1 MDNAN
6 LENLIDDLVLNQNFL
21 NYYELKSYLQKHNK
35 NITGDDMDYY
45 YSYYKNEIL
54 KYHDKIISEIKDK
67 IKNNEYTK
75 GKTKSQL
82 KQLKDFKNKVLTE
95 EDIDELYKLYNP
107 EPQKPKEQKQKEQNA
122 QVLQTI
128 NDAQVLIY
136 DSLVKPYSARLLN
149 EDQLL
154 EFILQHKLEAGK
166 YIKPLYTAY
175 LKQMNR
181 IHPELMKGKSTT
193 KTSSSKIKA
202 DKIKPLAIPK
212 PPTTV
217 PPPPSVNPSSFTLL
231 YPFQT
236 LKNQK
241 DFKKDFKILN
251 KPIDPKIQPL
261 KEKFSRPSFAPYPYS
276 YEIDHLEYSKGNV
289 TYLFAINI
297 NTRYLYCIPVKGKT
311 EQETRRAIQYLLDHE
326 RVDNIRGDGDKGFQ
340 AAMTHYFPQINF
352 FFSSSPYTFH
362 NKIVDAVM
370 RTLRDALG
378 VNGQIYWDGNHDSI
392 IQQLVY
398 YYNNTWH
405 RTINMKPVEMK
416 NDISKEWEY
425 IRKQME
431 RLNDVKREQINSG
444 LMNFKQ
450 GDKVLIHLDYGK
462 TDKSMTKR
470 RRRFD
475 TIAEFVR
482 YINGNA
488 LVEVDNKLINIPIY
502 FITPLYL
509 NNI

>member
-1 MDNAN
+1 MNSVD
-6 LENLIDDLVLNQNFL
+6 LKNLIDDLVLNQNFL
-21 NYYELKSYLQKHNK
+21 SYYELKSYLQKYNN
-35 NITGDDMDYY
+35 NITGDDMEYY
-45 YSYYKNEIL
+45 YPYYKNEIL
-54 KYHDKIISEIKDK
+54 KYHNKIISEIKDK

-107 EPQKPKEQKQKEQNA
+107 EPQKPKEQKQKVQNT

-128 NDAQVLIY
+128 NEAQALIY

-154 EFILQHKLEAGK
+154 EFFLQHKLEAGK

-175 LKQMNR
+175 LKQMNI
-181 IHPELMKGKSTT
+181 IHPELMKGGMKSR
-193 KTSSSKIKA
+193 IKA
-202 DKIKPLAIPK
+202 DKIKPLSIPK

-236 LKNQK
+236 LKKQK

-340 AAMTHYFPQINF
+340 ATMIHYFPQINF

-482 YINGNA
+482 YTNGNA
-488 LVEVDNKLINIPIY
+488 LVEVDNKLIEIPIY

>member
-1 MDNAN
+1 
-6 LENLIDDLVLNQNFL
+6 
-21 NYYELKSYLQKHNK
+21 
-35 NITGDDMDYY
+35 
-45 YSYYKNEIL
+45 
-54 KYHDKIISEIKDK
+54 
-67 IKNNEYTK
+67 
-75 GKTKSQL
+75 
-82 KQLKDFKNKVLTE
+82 
-95 EDIDELYKLYNP
+95 
-107 EPQKPKEQKQKEQNA
+107 
-122 QVLQTI
+122 
-128 NDAQVLIY
+128 
-136 DSLVKPYSARLLN
+136 
-149 EDQLL
+149 
-154 EFILQHKLEAGK
+154 
-166 YIKPLYTAY
+166 
-175 LKQMNR
+175 
-181 IHPELMKGKSTT
+181 
-193 KTSSSKIKA
+193 
-202 DKIKPLAIPK
+202 
-212 PPTTV
+212 
-217 PPPPSVNPSSFTLL
+217 
-231 YPFQT
+231 
-236 LKNQK
+236 
-241 DFKKDFKILN
+241 
-251 KPIDPKIQPL
+251 
-261 KEKFSRPSFAPYPYS
+261 
-276 YEIDHLEYSKGNV
+276 
-289 TYLFAINI
+289 
-297 NTRYLYCIPVKGKT
+297 
-311 EQETRRAIQYLLDHE
+311 
-326 RVDNIRGDGDKGFQ
+326 
-340 AAMTHYFPQINF
+340 
-352 FFSSSPYTFH
+352 
-362 NKIVDAVM
+362 M

-488 LVEVDNKLINIPIY
+488 LVEVDNKLIEIPIY

>member
-1 MDNAN
+1 MDNVD
-6 LENLIDDLVLNQNFL
+6 LEILIDNLVFNQNFL
-21 NYYELKSYLQKHNK
+21 DYYDLKSYLQKHNN
-35 NITGDDMDYY
+35 NITGDDMEYY
-45 YSYYKNEIL
+45 YPYYKNEIL
-54 KYHDKIISEIKDK
+54 KYHNKIISEIKDK

-107 EPQKPKEQKQKEQNA
+107 EPQRQKVQNT

-128 NDAQVLIY
+128 NDAQALIY

-202 DKIKPLAIPK
+202 DKIKPLATPK

-236 LKNQK
+236 LKKQK

-326 RVDNIRGDGDKGFQ
+326 RVDNIRGDGDKRFQ
-340 AAMTHYFPQINF
+340 ATMTHYFPQINF

-370 RTLRDALG
+370 RTLRDVLG

-392 IQQLVY
+392 IQQLAY

-425 IRKQME
+425 IRMQME

-488 LVEVDNKLINIPIY
+488 LVEVDNKLIEIPIY

>member
-1 MDNAN
+1 MNSVD
-6 LENLIDDLVLNQNFL
+6 LKILIDDLVFNQNFL
-21 NYYELKSYLQKHNK
+21 SYYELKSYLQKYDET
-35 NITGDDMDYY
+35 ITGDDMGEYY
-45 YSYYKNEIL
+45 RYYKNEIL
-54 KYHDKIISEIKDK
+54 KYHDKIIKRLRENIKEGK
-67 IKNNEYTK
+67 YSK
-75 GKTKSQL
+75 GKSKSQL

-95 EDIDELYKLYNP
+95 KDIDELYNLYNP
-107 EPQKPKEQKQKEQNA
+107 EPQKPKEKSLDVQQLINEA
-122 QVLQTI
+122 Q
-128 NDAQVLIY
+128 ALIY
-136 DSLVKPYSARLLN
+136 DSLVKTYSARLLN

-181 IHPELMKGKSTT
+181 IHPELMKGGMK
-193 KTSSSKIKA
+193 SKIKA
-202 DKIKPLAIPK
+202 DKIKPLTTPK
-212 PPTTV
+212 PPTVV

-236 LKNQK
+236 LKKQK
-241 DFKKDFKILN
+241 DFKKGFKILN

-276 YEIDHLEYSKGNV
+276 YEIDHLEYSKGNI

-340 AAMTHYFPQINF
+340 AVMTHYFPQINF
-352 FFSSSPYTFH
+352 YFSSSPYTFH

-431 RLNDVKREQINSG
+431 KLNDVKREQINSG

-450 GDKVLIHLDYGK
+450 GNKILIHLDYGK

-488 LVEVDNKLINIPIY
+488 LVEVDNKLIEIPIY

>member
-1 MDNAN
+1 
-6 LENLIDDLVLNQNFL
+6 
-21 NYYELKSYLQKHNK
+21 
-35 NITGDDMDYY
+35 
-45 YSYYKNEIL
+45 
-54 KYHDKIISEIKDK
+54 
-67 IKNNEYTK
+67 
-75 GKTKSQL
+75 
-82 KQLKDFKNKVLTE
+82 
-95 EDIDELYKLYNP
+95 
-107 EPQKPKEQKQKEQNA
+107 
-122 QVLQTI
+122 
-128 NDAQVLIY
+128 
-136 DSLVKPYSARLLN
+136 
-149 EDQLL
+149 
-154 EFILQHKLEAGK
+154 
-166 YIKPLYTAY
+166 
-175 LKQMNR
+175 
-181 IHPELMKGKSTT
+181 
-193 KTSSSKIKA
+193 
-202 DKIKPLAIPK
+202 
-212 PPTTV
+212 
-217 PPPPSVNPSSFTLL
+217 
-231 YPFQT
+231 
-236 LKNQK
+236 
-241 DFKKDFKILN
+241 
-251 KPIDPKIQPL
+251 
-261 KEKFSRPSFAPYPYS
+261 
-276 YEIDHLEYSKGNV
+276 
-289 TYLFAINI
+289 
-297 NTRYLYCIPVKGKT
+297 
-311 EQETRRAIQYLLDHE
+311 
-326 RVDNIRGDGDKGFQ
+326 
-340 AAMTHYFPQINF
+340 
-352 FFSSSPYTFH
+352 
-362 NKIVDAVM
+362 M

-488 LVEVDNKLINIPIY
+488 LVEVNNKLIEIPIY

>member
-1 MDNAN
+1 MDSVY
-6 LENLIDDLVLNQNFL
+6 LKRLIDDLIFNQNFL
-21 NYYELKSYLQKHNK
+21 SYYDLKAYLQDYDNT
-35 NITGDDMDYY
+35 ITGDDMDYY
-45 YSYYKNEIL
+45 FPYYNNEIL
-54 KYHDKIISEIKDK
+54 KYHNRIISKIKDK
-67 IKNNEYTK
+67 IENNEYKK

-82 KQLKDFKNKVLTE
+82 KQLKDFKNKILTE
-95 EDIDELYKLYNP
+95 KDIDELYNLYNP
-107 EPQKPKEQKQKEQNA
+107 EPQNQKEQ
-122 QVLQTI
+122 QL
-128 NDAQVLIY
+128 NDAQALIY

-166 YIKPLYTAY
+166 YIKPLYTTY
-175 LKQMNR
+175 LRQMNR
-181 IHPELMKGKSTT
+181 IHPELMKGGMNS

-202 DKIKPLAIPK
+202 DKIKPPAIPK
-212 PPTTV
+212 

-236 LKNQK
+236 LKKQK
-241 DFKKDFKILN
+241 DFKKGFKILN
-251 KPIDPKIQPL
+251 KPTDPKIQPL
-261 KEKFSRPSFAPYPYS
+261 KEKFSRPSFALYPYS

-488 LVEVDNKLINIPIY
+488 LVEVDNKLIEIPIY